1 MLTFLS
7 ILCFIL
13 MVIVVLL
20 VRQNSKLRDDRIT
33 SDTWIIESTG
43 RHMRVEADLSR
54 RLHQAV
60 TVAMREMIQHGETAS
75 TLATLE
81 LEHAQLQADHAFLWE
96 RAVDWDA
103 KLTKEIEMLSS
114 EPVTYWPSTTTASYP
129 AFRPEAWRLN
139 ATDDAVEVEFVSP
152 FVD

>member
-1 MLTFLS
+1 MLILS
-7 ILCFIL
+7 ILCIIL
-13 MVIVVLL
+13 MVIIFALSK
-20 VRQNSKLRDDRIT
+20 QNSTLRNEVIDLR
-33 SDTWIIESTG
+33 W
-43 RHMRVEADLSR
+43 RVEAKER
-54 RLHQAV
+54 AHQHALFQSHHRNV
-60 TVAMREMIQHGETAS
+60 EVLTQLLRAYVDWGHDAQALR
-75 TLATLE
+75 TLE

-96 RAVDWDA
+96 RAVAWDA

-114 EPVTYWPSTTTASYP
+114 EPITYWPSTTTASYP